1 MKLTTLVYIEND
13 GAFLMLHRNVKPNDA
28 NANKY
33 IGIGGKLNRGES
45 PKECILREIKE
56 ECGLSVRNLTCKGII
71 TFILPKWED
80 ELCFLYTATSN
91 TRNVSR
97 CDEGELSWVNK
108 EDILNLNL
116 WEGDPYFL
124 KPVLQCSDFIEC
136 KLMYDNNDNLVNVE
150 MV

>member
-33 IGIGGKLNRGES
+33 IGIGGKLNVGES

-56 ECGLSVRNLTCKGII
+56 ECGLSVRHLTCKGII

-91 TRNVSR
+91 TRKVSR

-124 KPVLQCSDFIEC
+124 KPLLQGSDFIEC
-136 KLMYDNNDNLVNVE
+136 KLIYDNNDHLVHVK